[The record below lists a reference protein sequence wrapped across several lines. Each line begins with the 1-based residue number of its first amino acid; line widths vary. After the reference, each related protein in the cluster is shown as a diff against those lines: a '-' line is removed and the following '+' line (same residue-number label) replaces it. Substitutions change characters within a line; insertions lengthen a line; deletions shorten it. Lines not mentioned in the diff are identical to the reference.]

1 MMRYVTLL
9 FIFFIVEA
17 KGSYASCEDE
27 QGTPISHGMTTCGA
41 QELMWKCIDGNL
53 THLGTCGIE
62 EAYCSDMGLNSYLLA
77 PGSSINVLRLRY
89 CCHHIKMFDCAEV
102 PASLWVML
110 LTTGVAAVVIG
121 LGCSCLSL
129 FYKPDLRARHHD
141 VSPVTDAESASWGDG
156 FSMHERVP
164 MHRWCVSRED
174 LLNFKKLVQEAVA
187 AEKIVPTE
195 MDGFDPRDMYVGPS
209 MYTVNEQYIK
219 PVTAAAGKMSW
230 ALMLHPD
237 GLDCDMFI
245 SHGWKEGV
253 YEFVDSVVCSWP
265 RGVHAAY
272 FCVLSNPQNLDISSL
287 ISSPDQSPFAQALRA
302 SRCVLAVPNHCES
315 IYARLWC
322 SYEAYLAYILD
333 KPLYTAFAPIP
344 DVAVRMGHC
353 VGLYLIS
360 FGLVLILATI
370 LCDFPIAPWRYLSL
384 VNQMLGISLFV
395 FHFFARLKLDPEAYG
410 LKVFSLFACC
420 SFGVSWS
427 VECMLMP
434 LYVITGAIG
443 LIIFL
448 TFGASFEASRLLAV
462 NAKQQAAKLSVGFT
476 GQVCDAQCS
485 REEDAIHIKSEIREK
500 ASDDEVDSAVSVLVE
515 MGMSTSYLRELED
528 EVGSLGSQTA
538 WSFSTLLAFPAT
550 FIGLPLLLMDV
561 QTLWLNPFLWICV
574 AEGVACILVFLLLP
588 RDRTKFAVGVAGS
601 IAGVCLVSVFINIT
615 TVSFIH
621 LRASE
626 FEDNAWSFGF
636 VMPLIGGPVA
646 LACSV
651 AGPLRIACIP
661 FAGRIIVRAMCGKP
675 FIWDRF
681 HSIVKRFRKPVRKL
695 ALQTKM
701 LKLRK
706 AMGKPP
712 PASSGTAATLPP
724 FQKAGGAGA
733 MDTE

>member
-253 YEFVDSVVCSWP
+253 YEFVDSVVWSWP
-265 RGVHAAY
+265 RGVNSAY

-287 ISSPDQSPFAQALRA
+287 ISSPEQSPFAQALRA
-302 SRCVLAVPNHCES
+302 SHYVLAVPNRCES

-353 VGLYLIS
+353 VGLYLTF
-360 FGLVLILATI
+360 FGMVLIFAAVLYE
-370 LCDFPIAPWRYLSL
+370 LPIVPWRYLSL
-384 VNQMLGISLFV
+384 VNQMIGISLLAFQPV
-395 FHFFARLKLDPEAYG
+395 MRLKVDPEAYG
-410 LKVFSLFACC
+410 MKVFTLFACC

-427 VECMLMP
+427 VQCMLMP
-434 LYVITGAIG
+434 LHVLTGAIG

-448 TFGASFEASRLLAV
+448 TLGASFEASRLLSV

-515 MGMSTSYLRELED
+515 MGMSTSYLRDLQEQVD
-528 EVGSLGSQTA
+528 GTLGSQTA
-538 WSFSTLLAFPAT
+538 WSVSTLLAFPAT

-561 QTLWLNPFLWICV
+561 QTLWFNPFLWLCV
-574 AEGVACILVFLLLP
+574 AEGFAFIFVFLFLP
-588 RDRTKFAVGVAGS
+588 RDRTKFAVGIAGS
-601 IAGVCLVSVFINIT
+601 IAGLCLVSVFINIST
-615 TVSFIH
+615 MSFKD
-621 LRASE
+621 LQTSSFMAT
-626 FEDNAWSFGF
+626 AWSFGI
-636 VMPLIGGPVA
+636 VLPIIGGPAA
-646 LACSV
+646 LVCSV
-651 AGPLRIACIP
+651 AGPLRIARIP
-661 FAGRIIVRAMCGKP
+661 FVGRIIVRAVCGKP
-675 FIWDRF
+675 FILDRF
-681 HSIVKRFRKPVRKL
+681 NGIVKRFRKPAEKGRNV
-695 ALQTKM
+695 ALQ
-701 LKLRK
+701 
-706 AMGKPP
+706 GNPP
-712 PASSGTAATLPP
+712 TASFGTAATLPR
-724 FQKAGGAGA
+724 FQKAGGVGA
-733 MDTE
+733 IEQE